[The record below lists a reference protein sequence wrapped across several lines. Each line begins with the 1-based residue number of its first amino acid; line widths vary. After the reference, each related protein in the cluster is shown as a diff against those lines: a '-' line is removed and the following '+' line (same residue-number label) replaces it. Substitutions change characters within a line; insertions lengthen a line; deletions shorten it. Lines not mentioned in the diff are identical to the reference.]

1 MNEIIPRKS
10 LHEEVAAQLRE
21 MIVNGELVA
30 GEKAPEAELCQRFGV
45 SRTPMREAFKALAAE
60 GLIRLVP
67 NRGAIVAKISR
78 EDVAELFPIM
88 GALEGL
94 AGELACAR
102 ITDGEIARIRRMHEQ
117 MVRHYECSEIAPY
130 YRLNRAIHEAIF
142 AAAGN
147 AALSASFQALVAR
160 TASIRFTAQKSPARW
175 AEAVGD
181 HIAMLSALEARDGAA
196 LGRLLREHIRHK
208 VEMVNEA
215 LNALH
220 DPEKKR
226 VDPRV
231 GSTRR

>member
-21 MIVNGELVA
+21 MIVSGELVA
-30 GEKAPEAELCQRFGV
+30 GKKAPEADLCQRFGV

-102 ITDGEIARIRRMHEQ
+102 VTNAELARIRRSHEQ
-117 MVRHYECSEIAPY
+117 MVRHYERGEIAPY

-142 AAAGN
+142 EAAGN
-147 AALSASFQALVAR
+147 VTLTAMFQTLVAR
-160 TASIRFTAQKSPARW
+160 TASVRFTAQKSPARW
-175 AEAVGD
+175 AEAVAD
-181 HIAMLSALEARDGAA
+181 HDAMLKALEARDGPA
-196 LGRLLREHIRHK
+196 LGRILRDHIRHK
-208 VEMVNEA
+208 LDMVNEA
-215 LNALH
+215 L
-220 DPEKKR
+220 EG
-226 VDPRV
+226 V
-231 GSTRR
+231 TR

>member
-30 GEKAPEAELCQRFGV
+30 GKKAPEADLCQRFGV

-102 ITDGEIARIRRMHEQ
+102 VTNAELARIRRSHEQ
-117 MVRHYECSEIAPY
+117 MVRHYERGEIAPY

-142 AAAGN
+142 EAAGN
-147 AALSASFQALVAR
+147 VTLTAMFQTLVAR

-175 AEAVGD
+175 AEAVAD
-181 HIAMLSALEARDGAA
+181 HDAMLKALEARDGPA
-196 LGRLLREHIRHK
+196 LGRILRDHIRHK
-208 VEMVNEA
+208 LDMVNEA
-215 LNALH
+215 L
-220 DPEKKR
+220 EG
-226 VDPRV
+226 V
-231 GSTRR
+231 TR

>member
-30 GEKAPEAELCQRFGV
+30 GKKAPEADLCQRFGV

-102 ITDGEIARIRRMHEQ
+102 VTNAELGRIRRSHEQ
-117 MVRHYECSEIAPY
+117 MVRHYERGEIAPY

-142 AAAGN
+142 EAAGN
-147 AALSASFQALVAR
+147 VTLTAMFQTLVAR

-175 AEAVGD
+175 AEAVAD
-181 HIAMLSALEARDGAA
+181 HDAMLKALEARDGPA
-196 LGRLLREHIRHK
+196 LGRILRDHIRHK
-208 VEMVNEA
+208 LDMVNEA
-215 LNALH
+215 L
-220 DPEKKR
+220 EG
-226 VDPRV
+226 V
-231 GSTRR
+231 TR